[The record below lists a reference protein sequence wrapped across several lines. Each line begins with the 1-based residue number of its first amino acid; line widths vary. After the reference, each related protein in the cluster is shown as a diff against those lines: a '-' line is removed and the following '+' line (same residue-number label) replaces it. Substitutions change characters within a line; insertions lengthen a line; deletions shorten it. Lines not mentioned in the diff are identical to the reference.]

1 MYLIV
6 IDGKEKE
13 GAYAA
18 TNELG
23 RSVLYIFEEEDDAIR
38 FAMLMEQDGSPKMK
52 TLEVDENAVIEACQL
67 HEYDYEI
74 FTSNDI
80 VIPPQQKYT
89 DFI

>member
-6 IDGKEKE
+6 IEGKEKE

-18 TNELG
+18 TNEFG
-23 RSVLYIFEEEDDAIR
+23 KSILYIFEEEDDAMR
-38 FAMLMEQDGSPKMK
+38 FAMLMEQDNSPKM
-52 TLEVDENAVIEACQL
+52 TILEVDEQSVLRACEL
-67 HEYDYEI
+67 HGYDYQI

-80 VIPPQQKYT
+80 VIPPQQEYT

>member
-1 MYLIV
+1 MYLIT

-23 RSVLYIFEEEDDAIR
+23 RSILYIFEEEDDATR
-38 FAMLMEQDGSPKMK
+38 FAMLMEQDDSPKMSV
-52 TLEVDENAVIEACQL
+52 LEVDEKVVLQACEL
-67 HEYDYEI
+67 HGYDYQI

-80 VIPPQQKYT
+80 VIPPRQEYS